1 MIASLLIAAAVAA
14 APADPATLS
23 DAARAIEAGRLEQA
37 RAMIGRAVAAGAGG
51 PSIDRLLADLAFA
64 SGKDAEALP
73 RYRQLLSAKDAHPLI
88 AERAAIAAL
97 RLGDF
102 QAAAPLVDRGV
113 NQSRYEAVPLALGHE
128 CVELL
133 ELIHDQNK
141 RRRFAWDDVFD
152 GPPQSRGVGHHLL
165 DQ

>member
-64 SGKDAEALP
+64 SGKDAEA
-73 RYRQLLSAKDAHPLI
+73 RALSTDA
-88 AERAAIAAL
+88 ADVNVAREAIESGAAL
-97 RLGDF
+97 AAPPSAAPEV
-102 QAAAPLVDRGV
+102 AAAPLPAIPAAPAPTMRELPPDLTPAEVAR
-113 NQSRYEAVPLALGHE
+113 EAAEAAEAALSA
-128 CVELL
+128 VTA
-133 ELIHDQNK
+133 Q
-141 RRRFAWDDVFD
+141 R
-152 GPPQSRGVGHHLL
+152 
-165 DQ
+165 